1 MCLVV
6 HSPFLDNYTLRV
18 CPSVK
23 FSVTS
28 YYIISRHFKSEIP
41 HREGETQ
48 GSGLRLSC
56 PCPTH
61 PEFCG
66 DSLQMCLWGR
76 QEGSMDFGVNAVL
89 GGTMEKLPETVIK
102 KTPKQLLCS
111 YCAHAGKG
119 LFISTLRSGRNLFQ
133 LAQFHCKLKKNRLD
147 AYKTL
152 SYIPFVRF
160 LIQHMIFM
168 LMISYDRLIVHLDIL
183 TFAFTLVSF
192 LLQTIPIKLHHQ
204 FQQVTEFIS
213 S

>member
-1 MCLVV
+1 MWYGNACPIQQGGFVCLVV

-28 YYIISRHFKSEIP
+28 YYIISRHFKSEIH

-102 KTPKQLLCS
+102 KNPKQLLCS
-111 YCAHAGKG
+111 YCAHAGKAYSYQHCVQEET
-119 LFISTLRSGRNLFQ
+119 FSSWHNFTVNL
-133 LAQFHCKLKKNRLD
+133 KRTD
-147 AYKTL
+147 W
-152 SYIPFVRF
+152 
-160 LIQHMIFM
+160 M
-168 LMISYDRLIVHLDIL
+168 LTRHWVIYHLWG
-183 TFAFTLVSF
+183 F
-192 LLQTIPIKLHHQ
+192 
-204 FQQVTEFIS
+204 
-213 S
+213 